1 VCPRAIRLHTRSVRT
16 RSAPAGSRS
25 VISDTIFIAFQ
36 SKKANCNISRILSPR
51 FRGGDHLSKRPEPGT
66 DNAAGSGIVPYLA
79 LLRKGLAMR
88 PGSLRSPVV
97 SYTAVSPL
105 PSVRKRPAV
114 CSLLRFPSR
123 GVAPATSFLKKDFL
137 PCGVRTFLFA
147 RQSGRRCSSR
157 FYYIMRTRKMQIIFV
172 FFRCGNMILPEDGQT
187 ETGTDKWTTA
197 WIGVERKRRMLFRT
211 FFVPRFAI
219 RLPA

>member
-1 VCPRAIRLHTRSVRT
+1 M
-16 RSAPAGSRS
+16 
-25 VISDTIFIAFQ
+25 
-36 SKKANCNISRILSPR
+36 NCNISRILSPR

-88 PGSLRSPVV
+88 PGLLRSPVV

-114 CSLLRFPSR
+114 CSLLRCPSR
-123 GVAPATSFLKKDFL
+123 GVAPAASLLKRDFP

-147 RQSGRRCSSR
+147 RQSGRRCNSHS
-157 FYYIMRTRKMQIIFV
+157 YYITHPRKCKRVCAFSRRECGGLRPV
-172 FFRCGNMILPEDGQT
+172 PPGSRRGFFAFFSFPRLQSFLLHDTLYKN
-187 ETGTDKWTTA
+187 ETT
-197 WIGVERKRRMLFRT
+197 M
-211 FFVPRFAI
+211 
-219 RLPA
+219 